1 MLTLN
6 SGAFSHG
13 LPHLLVKPTLS
24 FGTSKQVDDLLH
36 LYGSA
41 VDGVPRD
48 GTWESQVDVH
58 FPDRQVVT
66 VMVKPETR
74 VEDVLTLACKV
85 VDFAVEI
92 HF

>member
-6 SGAFSHG
+6 SGACSHG

-41 VDGVPRD
+41 VDGADPVAALVP
-48 GTWESQVDVH
+48 GLPQVAWWGE
-58 FPDRQVVT
+58 QA
-66 VMVKPETR
+66 
-74 VEDVLTLACKV
+74 LTGLGDMASGRILP
-85 VDFAVEI
+85 AL
-92 HF
+92 